1 MVKALLRCLS
11 FYCALS
17 HAADLAPPEAYEGRP
32 IASVRYEPPTQPVTR
47 ADLARL
53 VPFKPGTPL
62 RLADVRDAIK
72 RLYSTGAYSNI
83 EVEAY
88 PEASAITLVI
98 RTNEQFFVGPVE
110 VRGGKVKMPPS
121 QAQLQNATRLE
132 LGAPFEDADVQTA
145 TENMRDLLQRNGQYL
160 AKIQPAV
167 TRDSEHQQVALTFRV
182 DSGKRARFTM
192 PIVIGDTKIP
202 AGQLAKFTRYKG
214 LFRWRLATQ
223 ENMQRGVSRIRA
235 KYNDKDRLTASVALE
250 HTDWI
255 PEENRVRPTIE
266 ANAGPVIN
274 VITEGA
280 KISRG
285 NLEKYVP
292 IFYEETV
299 NRDLLVRGV
308 RNLRDYFQ
316 NQGYFN
322 VEVDFA
328 MKEVSAEQRDIT
340 YTVALGDRHK
350 LVDVKLVGNRYFS
363 EQQLRERMF
372 LREAGFIRLRH
383 GRYSDGFARRDEDA
397 VAGLYR
403 DNGFRD
409 VQVTVT
415 STDAFQGKAGQV
427 GATVTIVEGPQY
439 KVSTVTLDGYD
450 RPDRESLLA
459 RLSTQPGQPFSDTNV
474 ALDRNQLLS
483 VFQDAGNPDVMM
495 EYGTTPGPGEHEIE
509 VHYTVKP
516 GPPRVVRDVLI
527 TGLRRTSMSLVE
539 PIVSMKTG
547 DPLSWTQMGRMQRRL
562 YNLGVFDKV
571 DMAIQNPQGDTE
583 HKYVLFNLTE
593 GHRYY
598 TAIGVGAQVAR
609 IGGASDSLDNPGG
622 RTGFTPNVD
631 FDFSRLNVAGLG
643 HSINFK
649 SRYSTLQRRASLNY
663 LAPRFRHVDG
673 QSLSFT
679 GIYDN
684 TRDVLTFNARRLEGT
699 AQLSQR
705 YSRATTFLWRYT
717 WRDVRVDT
725 NTIKIDPLLIPL
737 ASQPA
742 QIAMI
747 GGNVI
752 RDRRDDPT
760 DAHRG
765 TYNSADLALVNRAF
779 GGNKNFLRFLGRSSF
794 YKQLKPDVVFA
805 TNTQLGIIKPYRVT
819 EGVDP
824 FEYVPI
830 AEHFFGGGSTSHRGF
845 PENQAGPRDL
855 LTGFPLGGNALLF
868 HSTEIRFPLLGDNI
882 NGVFFHDMG
891 NVYRDSSSISFRA
904 RQRDIQDF
912 DYMVHAAGFGI
923 RYRTPIGPIRVDLA
937 YAMNAPAYY
946 GLKGTYEELIQ
957 GTAVPALQ
965 GARKFNFFFS
975 IGQAF

>member
-1 MVKALLRCLS
+1 MRCLL

-17 HAADLAPPEAYEGRP
+17 HAADLAPPDTYEGRP
-32 IASVRYEPPTQPVTR
+32 ISSVRYEPPTQPVTR
-47 ADLARL
+47 ADLSRL
-53 VPFKPGTPL
+53 VPFQPGAPL
-62 RLADVRDAIK
+62 RLDDVRAAIK

-88 PEASAITLVI
+88 PEASAVELVI

-110 VRGGKVKMPPS
+110 VRGGKVKAPPN
-121 QAQLQNATRLE
+121 AGQLQNAARLE
-132 LGAPFEDADVQTA
+132 LGTPFEDADVQIA
-145 TENMRDLLQRNGQYL
+145 TDHIRDLLQRNGQYL

-167 TRDSEHQQVALTFRV
+167 TRDAEHQQVAVTFRV

-202 AGQLAKFTRYKG
+202 AEQLAKFTHYKG
-214 LFRWRLATQ
+214 LFRWRPATQ
-223 ENMQRGVSRIRA
+223 ENMQRGVTRIRD
-235 KYNDKDRLTASVALE
+235 KYNDKDRLTASVNLK
-250 HTDWI
+250 HVDWL
-255 PEENRVRPTIE
+255 PDENRVRPTIE

-274 VITEGA
+274 IRTEGA

-285 NLEKYVP
+285 NLKKYVP
-292 IFYEETV
+292 VFYEENV
-299 NRDLLVRGV
+299 YRDLLVRGV

-316 NQGYFN
+316 NKGYFN
-322 VEVDFA
+322 VDVDFA
-328 MKEVSAEQRDIT
+328 IKEVSADQRDII
-340 YTVALGDRHK
+340 YQISLGERKK
-350 LVDVKLVGNRYFS
+350 LVDVKIVGNRYFS
-363 EQQLRERMF
+363 EGALRERMF

-383 GRYSDGFARRDEDA
+383 GRYSDGFARRDEEA
-397 VAGLYR
+397 IEGLYR

-409 VQVTVT
+409 VDATIT
-415 STDAFQGKAGQV
+415 STEAFQGKAGEV
-427 GATVTIVEGPQY
+427 GATMTIVEGPQY
-439 KVSTVTLDGYD
+439 KISTVTLDGYD
-450 RPDRESLLA
+450 RPDRESVLA

-474 ALDRNQLLS
+474 ALDRNHLLS
-483 VFQDAGNPDVMM
+483 IFQDEGHPDVQV
-495 EYGTTPGPGEHEIE
+495 EHNSTPGPGEHEIA
-509 VHYTVKP
+509 VNYTVTP
-516 GPPRVVRDVLI
+516 GPPRRVRDVLI
-527 TGLRRTSMSLVE
+527 TGLRRTSTSLIE
-539 PIVSMKTG
+539 PNVSLKTG

-598 TAIGVGAQVAR
+598 TAIGLGAQIAR
-609 IGGASDSLDNPGG
+609 IGGAADSLDNPGG
-622 RTGFTPNVD
+622 RTGFAPNAD
-631 FDFSRLNVAGLG
+631 FEFSRLNVAGRG

-649 SRYSTLQRRASLNY
+649 SRYSTIQRRASVSY
-663 LAPRFRHVDG
+663 LAPRFRNVEG
-673 QSLSFT
+673 RALSLTFL
-679 GIYDN
+679 YDN
-684 TRDVLTFNARRLEGT
+684 TRDVLTFNARRLEGS
-699 AQLSQR
+699 AQISKR

-717 WRDVRVDT
+717 WRDVRVDE
-725 NTIKIDPLLIPL
+725 NTVKIDPILIPI

-747 GGNVI
+747 SGNMI

-765 TYNSADLALVNRAF
+765 TYTSADLGLVNRYF
-779 GGNKNFLRFLGRSSF
+779 GGTKNFLRFLGRHSI
-794 YKQLKPDVVFA
+794 YKQIAPDVVIA
-805 TNTQLGIIKPYRVT
+805 TNTQFGAIKPYNT
-819 EGVDP
+819 GGVDP
-824 FEYVPI
+824 FAYVPI

-868 HSTEIRFPLLGDNI
+868 HSTEIRFPLLGDNV
-882 NGVFFHDMG
+882 NGVLFHDMG
-891 NVYRDSSSISFRA
+891 NVFTDVSSISFRV

-957 GTAVPALQ
+957 GTAVAALQ